1 MLVFARLAGP
11 AAAGDFA
18 LAAGVMGFLSL
29 FAEAGLGQALVQGP
43 LLRQEG
49 RAVLASLGVVLGL
62 IFWLLLYWSST
73 GISAWYG
80 RPELAGVLPLMGLS
94 LWVAPVGAQQMA
106 LLTRDFQF
114 QKVALIETVS
124 AGAGFAVLVVLLSL
138 NWGIWAMAYSFLLRQ
153 LVSAG
158 LGLLWGQRCSF
169 SPGNRAIWRELWPLL
184 RFGGY
189 DLASRWAD
197 FMANYLDKLI
207 LGKWLGAEALGYY
220 QLAFTLCVLPTAR
233 LGHVLV
239 RVGYPVFAKVQHDA
253 LALNEWF
260 QRTAQQLVVLL
271 FPLYLGIGLFA
282 REIITVAFGP
292 AWLPAT
298 PLLQAFAVAGLVR
311 TLNGVFP
318 YLCKGIGKP
327 ELLLRWMVY
336 WTLAINVFLT
346 LFLTL
351 SPTANAAAW
360 SRVAA
365 KILVEIPLLFWLA
378 AQCRVDFRPILILA
392 GRVLIWMAP
401 FLASVCLLK
410 VFLEDCRAVT
420 VLSGLIFSGGIAW
433 LGWQGKWQEGWSG
446 KGGGPGNPF
455 PYLFVGQC
463 ALVIQDL
470 FCIK

>member
-29 FAEAGLGQALVQGP
+29 FAEVGLSQALVQGP

-49 RAVLASLGVVLGL
+49 RAALATLGVVLGL
-62 IFWLLLYWSST
+62 VFWLLLCWLST

-94 LWVAPVGAQQMA
+94 LWVAPLGSQQMA

-114 QKVALIETVS
+114 KKVALIETVS
-124 AGAGFAVLVVLLSL
+124 AGAGFVVLVVLLGL
-138 NWGIWAMAYSFLLRQ
+138 GWGIWAMAYSFLLRQ
-153 LVSAG
+153 LASTG
-158 LGLLWGQRCSF
+158 LALVWGPRCSF
-169 SPGNRAIWRELWPLL
+169 SLGNRAVWRDVWPFL

-207 LGKWLGAEALGYY
+207 LGKWLGAEALGFY

-239 RVGYPVFAKVQHDA
+239 RVGYPVFAKLQDDT

-260 QRTAQQLVVLL
+260 QRMAQQLVVLL

-282 REIITVAFGP
+282 REIIAVAFGP
-292 AWLPAT
+292 AWLPAA

-318 YLCKGIGKP
+318 YLCKGIGQP
-327 ELLLRWMVY
+327 ALLLRWMLY
-336 WTLAINVFLT
+336 WTLAVNVFLT
-346 LFLTL
+346 LFLFL
-351 SPTANAAAW
+351 SPTVNAAAW

-365 KILVEIPLLFWLA
+365 KIVVEIPLLCWLA
-378 AQCRVDFRPILILA
+378 AQCRVDFRPVLILG

-401 FLASVCLLK
+401 FLVPLCLLK
-410 VFLEDCRAVT
+410 VFLEDCWVAP
-420 VLSGLIFSGGIAW
+420 VLNGLVFSGGIAW
-433 LGWQGKWQEGWSG
+433 LAWLGKWQEGWSG
-446 KGGGPGNPF
+446 KGGGPGNPIS
-455 PYLFVGQC
+455 PEELSE
-463 ALVIQDL
+463 
-470 FCIK
+470 K